1 MALEAVRELLEYYIA
16 VRLAMAFLA
25 LRNSSVFCVA
35 FCAGNLAVLTG
46 GCSDFVVYRTVA
58 SPAYII
64 LRRLWIRYL
73 QRVVGGMT
81 GQTLFIFLSL

>member
-1 MALEAVRELLEYYIA
+1 MALKAVRELLEHYLA
-16 VRLAMAFLA
+16 VRLAVTVLA

-64 LRRLWIRYL
+64 FRRLGIRYL

-81 GQTLFIFLSL
+81 G